1 MVTSLLW
8 RCTTAVQCT
17 RRMAAKTR
25 DTRERRWNLRVEDS
39 EDEIVRAASDL
50 AEKSYSSFVRGA
62 AVSEARR
69 ILADR
74 TQFRLEPSQWKE
86 FNALL
91 DRPPRVPAGLRD
103 LFSKPSVF
111 E

>member
-1 MVTSLLW
+1 MG
-8 RCTTAVQCT
+8 TT
-17 RRMAAKTR
+17 KSGETR
-25 DTRERRWNLRVEDS
+25 DRRWNLRVEGS
-39 EDEIVRAASDL
+39 EDALVRAASDW
-50 AEKSYSSFVRGA
+50 AETSYSSFVREA

-69 ILADR
+69 VLADR
-74 TQFRLEPSQWKE
+74 TRFALAPSEWEQFTQ
-86 FNALL
+86 LL

>member
-1 MVTSLLW
+1 
-8 RCTTAVQCT
+8 
-17 RRMAAKTR
+17 MASRTGE
-25 DTRERRWNLRVEDS
+25 TRERRWNLRVEDS
-39 EDEIVRAASDL
+39 EDEMVRAASDI
-50 AEKSYSSFVRGA
+50 AETSYSNFVRGA

-74 TQFRLEPSQWKE
+74 SQFKLDPDKWQE

-91 DRPPRVPAGLRD
+91 DRPPRIPAGLRD

>member
-1 MVTSLLW
+1 M
-8 RCTTAVQCT
+8 
-17 RRMAAKTR
+17 
-25 DTRERRWNLRVEDS
+25 
-39 EDEIVRAASDL
+39 VRAASDI
-50 AEKSYSSFVRGA
+50 AETSYSNFVRGA

-74 TQFRLEPSQWKE
+74 SQFKLDPDKWQE

-91 DRPPRVPAGLRD
+91 DRPPRIPAGLRD

>member
-1 MVTSLLW
+1 
-8 RCTTAVQCT
+8 
-17 RRMAAKTR
+17 MAPKTR
-25 DTRERRWNLRVEDS
+25 ETRERRWNLRVEDS
-39 EDEIVRAASDL
+39 EDEIVRAASGV
-50 AEKSYSSFVRGA
+50 AETSYSNFVRGA

-74 TQFRLEPSQWKE
+74 TQFKLDPVAWQE

-91 DRPPRVPAGLRD
+91 DRPPRVPAGLRE

-111 E
+111 EQ

>member
-1 MVTSLLW
+1 MH
-8 RCTTAVQCT
+8 VQCSADGMSAT
-17 RRMAAKTR
+17 KTGETR
-25 DTRERRWNLRVEDS
+25 DLRWNVRVEDS
-39 EDEIVRAASDL
+39 EDALVRKASDL
-50 AEKSYSSFVRGA
+50 AETKVSTFVRGA

-74 TQFRLEPSQWKE
+74 TQFPLDESEWEEFTRLLE
-86 FNALL
+86 
-91 DRPPRVPAGLRD
+91 RPPRVPSGLRD

>member
-1 MVTSLLW
+1 MPGQRLYNVRTL
-8 RCTTAVQCT
+8 TAK
-17 RRMAAKTR
+17 AKETR
-25 DTRERRWNLRVEDS
+25 DRRWDLRVAES
-39 EDEIVRAASDL
+39 EDALVRAASEQADT
-50 AEKSYSSFVRGA
+50 SFTGFIRGA

-74 TQFRLEPSQWKE
+74 TRFELEESDWRAVME
-86 FNALL
+86 LL
-91 DRPPRVPAGLRD
+91 DRPPRVPDGLGD

>member
-1 MVTSLLW
+1 M
-8 RCTTAVQCT
+8 
-17 RRMAAKTR
+17 
-25 DTRERRWNLRVEDS
+25 
-39 EDEIVRAASDL
+39 RAASEA
-50 AEKSYSSFVRGA
+50 AETSFTSFVRLA

-74 TQFRLEPSQWKE
+74 NRFEIEQPAWDE
-86 FNALL
+86 FLDLL
-91 DRPPRVPAGLRD
+91 DRPPQVPDGLKS